1 MTDNH
6 ISAGPM
12 VEICDTINI
21 YESNL
26 ERFGEMIG
34 IYFDRGFRA
43 ESIDD
48 KIVRMHKIDGGIDQ
62 QVYLMTSEDKRTLE
76 GIVRIVSGEG
86 QS

>member
-1 MTDNH
+1 MSNA
-6 ISAGPM
+6 IS
-12 VEICDTINI
+12 TINV

-26 ERFGEMIG
+26 ERFGEMID
-34 IYFDRGFRA
+34 IYFDRGFKV

-62 QVYLMTSEDKRTLE
+62 RANLMTSEDKRTLE
-76 GIVRIVSGEG
+76 VIVRIVSGKG